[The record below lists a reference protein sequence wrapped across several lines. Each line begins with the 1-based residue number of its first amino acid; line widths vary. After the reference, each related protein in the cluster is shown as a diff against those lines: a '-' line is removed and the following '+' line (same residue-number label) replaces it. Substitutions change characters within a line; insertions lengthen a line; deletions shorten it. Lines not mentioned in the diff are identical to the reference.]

1 MAARASG
8 SKSRAR
14 APRPRRSAGAR
25 SSTPGPACAMT
36 PRCGGRARTCS
47 TGFRLRRGRSAP
59 LGRLGGRCRDPGRRD
74 RLHYIDLEGRWL
86 NVRGPS
92 ITARTAPGAS
102 RSSRRWPT
110 PASPTG
116 SPLAPLTSWTSP
128 SRTSTTSTG
137 SSGRSGPRRRS
148 PAAPARRCSSS
159 PTWSSSSTA
168 IRARPPGERHGW
180 TSLTARSTAR
190 TRPFWPAPPADL
202 ADQRRSQDGHARAI
216 LVVALRV
223 RYLRWRAVAQR
234 AGIEPTQAEVV
245 GPLRTSV
252 YGAANRRRGQ
262 ASRGQWWISDDRLLQ
277 ERANLGFRRVV

>member
-92 ITARTAPGAS
+92 ITARTAPRGQPLVTAVAHA
-102 RSSRRWPT
+102 RIPYRR
-110 PASPTG
+110 A
-116 SPLAPLTSWTSP
+116 ARAADSWTSP
-128 SRTSTTSTG
+128 SRTSTTSAG

-159 PTWSSSSTA
+159 PTWPSSSTA

>member
-1 MAARASG
+1 MRDDPEVRRAREDVFDGLPTSSRSFGASGTAGRTVPRSGTPRQAALHRSRGSLVECARALHHGPDRPRGQPLVTAMAHARIPYRLAARAADLVDVTFQDFDNVHRIVREV
-8 SKSRAR
+8 RAEE
-14 APRPRRSAGAR
+14 AK
-25 SSTPGPACAMT
+25 
-36 PRCGGRARTCS
+36 
-47 TGFRLRRGRSAP
+47 
-59 LGRLGGRCRDPGRRD
+59 
-74 RLHYIDLEGRWL
+74 
-86 NVRGPS
+86 
-92 ITARTAPGAS
+92 
-102 RSSRRWPT
+102 
-110 PASPTG
+110 
-116 SPLAPLTSWTSP
+116 P
-128 SRTSTTSTG
+128 SRTSPPLQLLADLVVFLDG
-137 SSGRSGPRRRS
+137 DPGQ
-148 PAAPARRCSSS
+148 AARRK
-159 PTWSSSSTA
+159 
-168 IRARPPGERHGW
+168 ARLDELDGEEY
-180 TSLTARSTAR
+180 RS

>member
-1 MAARASG
+1 MRDDPEVRRAREDVFDGLPTSSRSFGASGTAGRTVPRSGTPRQAALHRSRGSLVECARALHHGPDRPRGQPLVTAMAHARIPYRRAARA
-8 SKSRAR
+8 A
-14 APRPRRSAGAR
+14 
-25 SSTPGPACAMT
+25 
-36 PRCGGRARTCS
+36 
-47 TGFRLRRGRSAP
+47 
-59 LGRLGGRCRDPGRRD
+59 D
-74 RLHYIDLEGRWL
+74 
-86 NVRGPS
+86 
-92 ITARTAPGAS
+92 
-102 RSSRRWPT
+102 
-110 PASPTG
+110 
-116 SPLAPLTSWTSP
+116 SWTSP
-128 SRTSTTSTG
+128 SRTSTTSAG

-159 PTWSSSSTA
+159 PTWPSSSTA